1 MTGPLSGTRI
11 IDLSAIVAGPMA
23 AMLLADQGAD
33 VIKVEPIGIGDLVRW
48 LGPQCN
54 GVGALFAG
62 CNRSKRSIALNLKE
76 EAGKKILRDLLQD
89 ADVLIQNFRPGAMAR
104 LGFGYE
110 AMAKENPGLIYVS
123 MSGFGQTGP
132 YVKRRVYDPVIQAIS
147 GFADS
152 QSDAATSEPHLI
164 QSIVC
169 DKVTALTAAQAIT
182 AALFAKVKG
191 NAGAGGGQH
200 LELSMLDSAVQFLF
214 PEVFYNFAFLAEG
227 ATRSP
232 DFSRFY
238 DILKTKD
245 GFVTSITLS
254 DDEFG
259 DFCRAVGQPEMA
271 EDPRFKTI
279 TSRMAHAEYMRE
291 KMRGHVAGFDTA
303 ELLKRFEAEDVPHAR
318 VNRREEVPLD
328 PQIIHN
334 GTIVEMEHPKAGRMR
349 AARHAANFS
358 KTKAAITRHA
368 PSLGEHTDEILAGL
382 GRSASEIAALR
393 EAKIVG

>member
-33 VIKVEPIGIGDLVRW
+33 VIKVEPIGIGDLLRW

-54 GVGALFAG
+54 GVGALYAG
-62 CNRSKRSIALNLKE
+62 CNRSKRSLALNLKD
-76 EAGKKILRDLLQD
+76 EAGKAILRDLLKD

-104 LGFGYE
+104 LGFGYDE
-110 AMAKENPGLIYVS
+110 MSKLNPGLIYVS
-123 MSGFGQTGP
+123 MSGFGQSGP

-152 QSDAATSEPHLI
+152 QADAAKNEPHLI

-191 NAGAGGGQH
+191 NAAGGGGQH
-200 LELSMLDSAVQFLF
+200 LELNMLDAAVQFLF
-214 PEVFYNFAFLAEG
+214 PEVFYNYAFLEEG
-227 ATRSP
+227 ATTSP

-238 DILKTKD
+238 DILKTRD
-245 GFVTSITLS
+245 GFVTAISLS

-259 DFCRAVGQPEMA
+259 DFCRAVGQPELA

-279 TSRMAHAEYMRE
+279 TSRMAHAEYLRE
-291 KMRGHVAGFDTA
+291 KMRGHVADFDTT
-303 ELLKRFEAEDVPHAR
+303 ELLSRFEAEDVPHAK
-318 VNRREEVPLD
+318 VNRRDEVPSD

-334 GTIVEMEHPKAGRMR
+334 NTLVEMIHPKAGRMR

-358 KTKAAITRHA
+358 KTQAAITRHA
-368 PSLGEHTDEILAGL
+368 PSLGEHTDEILSGL
-382 GRSASEIAALR
+382 GRSTPEIAALR
-393 EAKIVG
+393 ATKTVG

>member
-1 MTGPLSGTRI
+1 MTGPLSGIRI

-23 AMLLADQGAD
+23 AMLLGDQGAD
-33 VIKVEPIGIGDLVRW
+33 VIKVEPVGIGDLVRW

-62 CNRSKRSIALNLKE
+62 CNRSKRSLALNLKD
-76 EAGKKILRDLLQD
+76 EAGKAILRDLLKD

-110 AMAKENPGLIYVS
+110 EMARLNPGLIYVS
-123 MSGFGQTGP
+123 MSGFGQSGP

-152 QSDAATSEPHLI
+152 QSDAAANEPHLI

-182 AALFAKVKG
+182 AALFARATG
-191 NAGAGGGQH
+191 NSKGGQH
-200 LELSMLDSAVQFLF
+200 LELSMLDAAVQFLF
-214 PEVFYNFAFLAEG
+214 PEVFYNHAFLAEG
-227 ATRSP
+227 ATTSP
-232 DFSRFY
+232 DFARFY

-259 DFCRAVGQPEMA
+259 DFCRAIDQPELA
-271 EDPRFKTI
+271 NDPRFRTI
-279 TSRMAHAEYMRE
+279 TSRMAHAEFMRE
-291 KMRGHVAGFDTA
+291 KMRGHVAGFETA
-303 ELLKRFEAEDVPHAR
+303 ELLRRFEAEDVPHAR
-318 VNRREEVPLD
+318 VNRRAEVPAD
-328 PQIIHN
+328 PQIRHN
-334 GTIVEMEHPKAGRMR
+334 GTIVELDHPKAGRMR
-349 AARHAANFS
+349 VARHAANFS
-358 KTKAAITRHA
+358 ETPAAIARHA
-368 PSLGEHTDEILAGL
+368 PSLGEHTDAILAEL
-382 GRSASEIAALR
+382 GRSASDIASLR
-393 EAKIVG
+393 AAKTVG

>member
-33 VIKVEPIGIGDLVRW
+33 VIKVEPLGIGDLVRW

-76 EAGKKILRDLLQD
+76 EAGKKVLRDLLKD
-89 ADVLIQNFRPGAMAR
+89 ADVLVQNFRPGAMAR

-152 QSDAATSEPHLI
+152 QADAAANEPHLI

-200 LELSMLDSAVQFLF
+200 LELSMLDAAVQFLF
-214 PEVFYNFAFLAEG
+214 PEVFYNFAFLEEG
-227 ATRSP
+227 ATTSP
-232 DFSRFY
+232 DFARFY
-238 DILKTKD
+238 DILKTRD
-245 GFVTSITLS
+245 GFITSITLS

-279 TSRMAHAEYMRE
+279 QSRMAHAEYMRE
-291 KMRGHVAGFDTA
+291 KMRGHVAGFATA
-303 ELLKRFEAEDVPHAR
+303 ELLKRFETEDVPHAR
-318 VNRREEVPLD
+318 VNRRAEVPSD
-328 PQIIHN
+328 PQIVHN
-334 GTIVEMEHPKAGRMR
+334 GTFVELKHPKAGRMR

-358 KTKAAITRHA
+358 KTNAAISRHA
-368 PSLGEHTDEILAGL
+368 PALGEHTDEILAGL
-382 GRSASEIAALR
+382 GRSVSEIAALR
-393 EAKIVG
+393 EAKVVG